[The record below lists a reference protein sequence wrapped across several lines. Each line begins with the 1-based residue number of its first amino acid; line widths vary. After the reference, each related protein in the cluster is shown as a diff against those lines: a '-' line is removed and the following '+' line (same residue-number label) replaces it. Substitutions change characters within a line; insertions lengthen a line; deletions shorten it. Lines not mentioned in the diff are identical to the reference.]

1 MGAAG
6 RDFHNFNLHFRDN
19 ASYEVI
25 AFTATQIPNIENRK
39 YPQELSGKLYPKG
52 IPIYAEDKLEEL
64 ISKYEI
70 DEVVFAYSDVSHEYV
85 MHKASLV
92 NSLGADFKLMGSKTT
107 MLKSKIPVISVCAVR
122 TGCGKSQT
130 SRKISEIL
138 RRKGLKVVVVR
149 HPMPYGFLNKKIFE
163 RYESL
168 EDLSRYECTIEE
180 REEYEPHIEV
190 GNLVF
195 AGVDY
200 KIILENAEKEA
211 DLIVWDG
218 GNNDLPFYHP
228 DLHVVVTDP
237 LRVSHELRYYP
248 GETNLR
254 MANIAVINKENS
266 ATPEQ
271 IEKLERNIHWLNPKA
286 KIIHANSKITLEN
299 EKLEGKRVL
308 VVEDG
313 PTLTHGGME
322 FGAGT
327 LAVKEFGAEIVDAEP
342 YAVGSIKKIYEKYP
356 HLKKILPAMG
366 YSEKQIKELEKTIN
380 SVPCDMVV
388 FGTPIDLRRILNLK
402 KKALRVRY
410 QLEEKGKPDL
420 EEVISEFIEGIDE
433 I

>member
-1 MGAAG
+1 
-6 RDFHNFNLHFRDN
+6 
-19 ASYEVI
+19 
-25 AFTATQIPNIENRK
+25 
-39 YPQELSGKLYPKG
+39 
-52 IPIYAEDKLEEL
+52 
-64 ISKYEI
+64 
-70 DEVVFAYSDVSHEYV
+70 
-85 MHKASLV
+85 
-92 NSLGADFKLMGSKTT
+92 
-107 MLKSKIPVISVCAVR
+107 
-122 TGCGKSQT
+122 
-130 SRKISEIL
+130 
-138 RRKGLKVVVVR
+138 
-149 HPMPYGFLNKKIFE
+149 YGFLTKKIFE

-168 EDLSRYECTIEE
+168 EDLRRYGCTIEE

-254 MANIAVINKENS
+254 MANVAVINKENS

-327 LAVKEFGAEIVDAEP
+327 LAAKEFGAEIVDAEP
-342 YAVGSIKKIYEKYP
+342 YAVGSIKKTYEKYP
-356 HLKKILPAMG
+356 HLKKILPAVG

-388 FGTPIDLRRILNLK
+388 FGTPIDLRRILNIN
-402 KKALRVRY
+402 KKAVRVRY

-420 EEVISEFIEGIDE
+420 EEVISEFIEGINE